1 MRERSATLL
10 GREKPELPAEV
21 LFSDIEIAPLRDCT
35 KDRKQSEPDNL
46 GDAVLTMAKLG
57 GYLNRKNDPP
67 PGYKKISEGYIRLAV
82 MAQTYEMLIRMKID
96 SVLYQKMR
104 LD

>member
-10 GREKPELPAEV
+10 GREKPELPTEV
-21 LFSDIEIAPLRDCT
+21 LFSDIEIAPLRDCA

-57 GYLNRKNDPP
+57 GYLNRKNDPVARVQEDLGRIHP
-67 PGYKKISEGYIRLAV
+67 SGGDGTDL
-82 MAQTYEMLIRMKID
+82 
-96 SVLYQKMR
+96 
-104 LD
+104 